1 MLFDGKQVEV
11 KRTTYDNNKTL
22 AVVLVEE
29 GTNEIYEV
37 VTVNI
42 DSTEYVCGPFN
53 DMAFVDANNL
63 PEVERFLKEN
73 GLAESAGHLEVN
85 GMCEYPLYKFNLD
98 KIPVLPEDPE
108 VDPDGDFLVEVEV
121 KFEDESISS
130 MSLSL
135 KKKGLEEAKDILPDV
150 LKECQEK
157 GITSGSLNIS
167 VTVSQHGEWVD
178 SDEAWFT
185 LKDGKLTM
193 CDVSDDEEWHIV
205 ADEPFDFEE

>member
-11 KRTTYDNNKTL
+11 KRTTYSSNDAL

-29 GTNEIYEV
+29 GKNEVLEV
-37 VTVNI
+37 ITVNI
-42 DSTEYVCGPFN
+42 DATAYVCGSFS
-53 DMAFVDANNL
+53 DKAFVDTNNL
-63 PEVERFLKEN
+63 PAVEKFLTEN
-73 GLAESAGHLEVN
+73 GLAKPSGKAELN
-85 GMCEYPLYKFNLD
+85 GLYEYPLYKFNLD

-121 KFEDESISS
+121 KFEDESINSI
-130 MSLSL
+130 SLSL
-135 KKKGLEEAKDILPDV
+135 KKKGLEGAKDILPDV

-185 LKDGKLTM
+185 LKDGELTM

-205 ADEPFDFEE
+205 ADESFSIAE